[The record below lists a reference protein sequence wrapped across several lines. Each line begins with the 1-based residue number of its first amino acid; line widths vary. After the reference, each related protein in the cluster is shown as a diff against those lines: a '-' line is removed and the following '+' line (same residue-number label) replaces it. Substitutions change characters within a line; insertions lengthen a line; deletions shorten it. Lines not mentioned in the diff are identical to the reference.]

1 METITSSK
9 GISRRELLKR
19 CMVVGAGLAVG
30 TGFVAGSTA
39 TWAMET
45 NHVTPSQMATLIQ
58 MARDIYPHDQIGDQY
73 YAAAVKGFDS
83 SDSKDR
89 VAAGVDALDAAAQG
103 QGFANYLSVPWEQD
117 RASILRGMEQS
128 AFFQTMRGNLVTG
141 LYNNKEVWPFFGYEG
156 ESYSKGGYI
165 NRGFDDIA
173 WI

>member
-45 NHVTPSQMATLIQ
+45 KYVAPKEMAALIQ
-58 MARDIYPHDQIGDQY
+58 MARDIYPHNHVADQY

-83 SDSKDR
+83 EESKARIADG
-89 VAAGVDALDAAAQG
+89 VAALDAAAQG
-103 QGFANYLSVPWEQD
+103 RGYADYLSVPWELE
-117 RASILRGMEQS
+117 RVEILRGMEQS
-128 AFFQTMRGNLVTG
+128 SFFQTMRGNLVTG
-141 LYNNKEVWPFFGYEG
+141 LYNNKDVWPLFGYEG

-165 NRGFDDIA
+165 NRGFDDIT
-173 WI
+173 WV